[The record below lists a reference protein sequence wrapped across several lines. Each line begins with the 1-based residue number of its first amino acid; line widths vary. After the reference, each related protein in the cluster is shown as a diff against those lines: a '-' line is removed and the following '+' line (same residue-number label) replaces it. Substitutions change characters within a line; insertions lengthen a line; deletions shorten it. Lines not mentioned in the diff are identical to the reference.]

1 MLVILILA
9 SVAGPGVA
17 GDAACAAGILAHT
30 WAEEQGASKQLL
42 PNPSCTTSHLLSS
55 AEPLEPLEPH
65 ADIQRLPR
73 LELTIGYIY
82 YCSQHT
88 LSAHAAAWSAWPK
101 HERALLFFLIIDDGS
116 PHRRTAALPP
126 DVHLR
131 LRLAIVRIEQDLPW
145 NIGGARNLIF
155 ATAPTEHVLV
165 MDMDVE
171 VPLPLATQLLQLVR
185 LMGSLEKEHGPQI
198 LYQFPRLVRTRNGTA
213 RNGHPAVMLL
223 RKESYWLAGGC
234 DEDFV
239 GAYGNTDPHFRWRAA
254 KTGKPAT
261 RLLRSI
267 STIPMRLEPMQ
278 QIESGYE
285 CPMPPK
291 NRSRNLQLFI
301 SKKAGQVAW
310 SAEYLRFTWHVASA
324 NTNASHSIFKPQEPD
339 RTAPPRNARQLREAS
354 AQASGAPTKQAATH
368 FFTVLFDQLGKTV
381 SGGWQYS
388 QMMKLATLSMAS
400 SANLNSTLFVVVYET
415 YKNLQALER
424 RITAQPHMQVEKI
437 PDAKVHS
444 VCWVVQM
451 ELLKLAFLQ
460 RQPEGTLC
468 IYVELD
474 QLFLPG
480 AGLAFGAVFATSSF
494 DIAYTYNRA
503 RGGFGSV
510 NTGVI
515 LFRASER
522 VTRWLKLMAQTSS
535 TLTGKNRCKGGENQR
550 AIDHYVPHLNWGD
563 HFRGNGTSIFAL
575 PYPGPLNYNTAGCCT
590 IPNGIFVAHLK
601 SLKKEFALSSCCRD
615 RVQTHADVWLA
626 SCTCRQDSAS
636 SHAYCW
642 PASNSF
648 TLADAAWCGSRRVE

>member
-1 MLVILILA
+1 MELRCITFSVCRDMLVTLILA
-9 SVAGPGVA
+9 SVAGP

-65 ADIQRLPR
+65 ADMQRLPR

-116 PHRRTAALPP
+116 PHRRATAALPP
-126 DVHLR
+126 DVHSR

-155 ATAPTEHVLV
+155 ATAPTEHVLM

-198 LYQFPRLVRTRNGTA
+198 LYRFPRLVRTRNGTA

-254 KTGKPAT
+254 KTGKPGT

-267 STIPMRLEPMQ
+267 GTIPMRLEPMQ

-291 NRSRNLQLFI
+291 NSSRNLQLFI

-324 NTNASHSIFKPQEPD
+324 NTNASHSIFNPEEPD
-339 RTAPPRNARQLREAS
+339 RTPPPQERAATREAS
-354 AQASGAPTKQAATH
+354 AQASGAPTKQATTY
-368 FFTVLFDQLGKTV
+368 FFTVLFDQLDKTV
-381 SGGWQYS
+381 SGGWQHS
-388 QMMKLATLSMAS
+388 QMMKLATLSIAS
-400 SANLNSTLFVVVYET
+400 SANLNSTLLSLYTRPTRICKHSKGVIPLSRICKWRRFLMQRST
-415 YKNLQALER
+415 PCAGWYKWSYSSLPFCSASQRGRCAFMWSLTSFSCRAQAW
-424 RITAQPHMQVEKI
+424 
-437 PDAKVHS
+437 HS
-444 VCWVVQM
+444 GLF
-451 ELLKLAFLQ
+451 LLLAAS
-460 RQPEGTLC
+460 TLLTLT
-468 IYVELD
+468 IVPGAVLD
-474 QLFLPG
+474 Q
-480 AGLAFGAVFATSSF
+480 
-494 DIAYTYNRA
+494 
-503 RGGFGSV
+503 
-510 NTGVI
+510 
-515 LFRASER
+515 
-522 VTRWLKLMAQTSS
+522 S
-535 TLTGKNRCKGGENQR
+535 TL
-550 AIDHYVPHLNWGD
+550 A
-563 HFRGNGTSIFAL
+563 
-575 PYPGPLNYNTAGCCT
+575 
-590 IPNGIFVAHLK
+590 
-601 SLKKEFALSSCCRD
+601 
-615 RVQTHADVWLA
+615 
-626 SCTCRQDSAS
+626 
-636 SHAYCW
+636 
-642 PASNSF
+642 
-648 TLADAAWCGSRRVE
+648 